1 MRKCPDCGFDIINDN
16 AKYCKRCGAKLPTSE
31 YQTNEDNNDMDMS
44 SNDDVIL
51 SDNPESPENN
61 NDVEEIEDTKLDSNS
76 KIEDAREEESEQN
89 SQTTFGETDGVSI
102 PSVYT
107 SEWLKSNTQIKGWL
121 IFFLSVISIGGV
133 GSAINAFTNFDAADY
148 GGNIWI
154 STVDVFI
161 GISLLA
167 IAIYTVYA
175 FVKRKPNALFYGRL
189 YVFLVFATNIISAIG
204 GDLELGALK
213 TAIRGV
219 VWSIIWFFYLLLS
232 DQVQRIIPK
241 SFRKVKASDWGI
253 LTVLIMIPV
262 FCIVIG
268 GVKLNSNDYTM
279 DGEMPMAVDDS
290 VAVDEAVVE
299 AVADTVAVDVEDDVE
314 EAEVESPEVKNLRLL
329 KADIEESNKSCPMDI
344 EEGLTIKKMYMDG
357 DYVIYYVV
365 CDEDVVDMDVLSQN
379 KSKLRRIIKK
389 NLNNADENIRE
400 FKRMCKNANKGIGYK
415 YVGDTSEKSFTIR
428 FSSSEL

>member
-16 AKYCKRCGAKLPTSE
+16 AIYCKRCGAKLPTSE
-31 YQTNEDNNDMDMS
+31 CQTNEDNNDMDMS
-44 SNDDVIL
+44 SNDDVI
-51 SDNPESPENN
+51 SSETPEGIENN
-61 NDVEEIEDTKLDSNS
+61 LDVEEIEDTKLDPDSR
-76 KIEDAREEESEQN
+76 IEDAREEEPEQN
-89 SQTTFGETDGVSI
+89 SQTAFGETDDVSI

-154 STVDVFI
+154 SAVDVFI
-161 GISLLA
+161 GVSLLA
-167 IAIYTVYA
+167 VAIYTVYA

-189 YVFLVFATNIISAIG
+189 YVFFVFATNIISAIG
-204 GDLELGALK
+204 GDFEFDTLK

-219 VWSIIWFFYLLLS
+219 IWSIIWFFYLLLS

-279 DGEMPMAVDDS
+279 DGVPMAVDDS
-290 VAVDEAVVE
+290 VAVDEE
-299 AVADTVAVDVEDDVE
+299 AVDTVAVDMEDDVE
-314 EAEVESPEVKNLRLL
+314 EAEEESPEVKNLRLL

-344 EEGLTIKKMYMDG
+344 EEGLTVKRMYMDG

-400 FKRMCKNANKGIGYK
+400 FKKMCKNANKGIGYK
-415 YVGDTSEKSFTIR
+415 YVGDTSEKSFYIR

>member
-16 AKYCKRCGAKLPTSE
+16 AIYCKRCGAKLPTSE
-31 YQTNEDNNDMDMS
+31 CQTNEDNNDIDMS

-51 SDNPESPENN
+51 SENPEGIENN
-61 NDVEEIEDTKLDSNS
+61 IDVEEIEDTKLDPDS
-76 KIEDAREEESEQN
+76 KIEDAREEVPKQN
-89 SQTTFGETDGVSI
+89 SQTAFGETDGVSI

-107 SEWLKSNTQIKGWL
+107 SEWIKSNTQIKGWL

-133 GSAINAFTNFDAADY
+133 GSAINAFTNYDAADY

-154 STVDVFI
+154 SAVDVFI
-161 GISLLA
+161 GVSLLA
-167 IAIYTVYA
+167 VAIYTVYA

-189 YVFLVFATNIISAIG
+189 YVFLVFTTNIISAIG
-204 GDLELGALK
+204 GDLEFATLK

-219 VWSIIWFFYLLLS
+219 VWSIIWLFYLLLS
-232 DQVQRIIPK
+232 NQVQRIIPK
-241 SFRKVKASDWGI
+241 SFRKVKTSDWGF

-262 FCIVIG
+262 FCVVIG
-268 GVKLNSNDYTM
+268 GVKLNSNDYSM
-279 DGEMPMAVDDS
+279 NGEMPMAVDDS
-290 VAVDEAVVE
+290 VAVDEE
-299 AVADTVAVDVEDDVE
+299 AVDTVAVDMEDDVE
-314 EAEVESPEVKNLRLL
+314 EAEEESPEVKNLRLL

-415 YVGDTSEKSFTIR
+415 YVGDTSEKSFSIR

>member
-16 AKYCKRCGAKLPTSE
+16 AKYCKRCGAKMPTSE
-31 YQTNEDNNDMDMS
+31 CQTNEGSNDMDML
-44 SNDDVIL
+44 SNDGVIL
-51 SDNPESPENN
+51 SEKLECPEKN
-61 NDVEEIEDTKLDSNS
+61 EE
-76 KIEDAREEESEQN
+76 AREENPEQN
-89 SQTTFGETDGVSI
+89 SQAAFVETDSVSI

-121 IFFLSVISIGGV
+121 IFFLSVISICGV
-133 GSAINAFTNFDAADY
+133 GSVINAFTNFDAADY
-148 GGNIWI
+148 GGNVWI
-154 STVDVFI
+154 SVVDVFI
-161 GISLLA
+161 GVSLLVV
-167 IAIYTVYA
+167 AIYTVYA

-189 YVFLVFATNIISAIG
+189 YVILVFVTNIISAIG
-204 GDLELGALK
+204 GDLEFGTLK
-213 TAIRGV
+213 TAISGV
-219 VWSIIWFFYLLLS
+219 LWSIIWFFYLLLS
-232 DQVQRIIPK
+232 NQVQRIIPK

-253 LTVLIMIPV
+253 LTILIMIPF

-268 GVKLNSNDYTM
+268 GVKLNSNDYSM
-279 DGEMPMAVDDS
+279 NGEMPMAVDDS
-290 VAVDEAVVE
+290 VAVDETVV
-299 AVADTVAVDVEDDVE
+299 DTVAVDMEDDVE
-314 EAEVESPEVKNLRLL
+314 EVEVESPEVKNLRLL
-329 KADIEESNKSCPMDI
+329 KADIEESNKSFPMDI

-415 YVGDTSEKSFTIR
+415 YVGDTSEKSFSIR

>member
-16 AKYCKRCGAKLPTSE
+16 AIYCKRCGAKLPTSE
-31 YQTNEDNNDMDMS
+31 CLTNEDNNDMDMS

-51 SDNPESPENN
+51 SEKPENPENN

-154 STVDVFI
+154 SAVDVFI

-204 GDLELGALK
+204 GDLELGTLK

-279 DGEMPMAVDDS
+279 DGVPMAVDDS
-290 VAVDEAVVE
+290 VVVDEE
-299 AVADTVAVDVEDDVE
+299 AVDTVAVDMEDDVE
-314 EAEVESPEVKNLRLL
+314 EAEEESPEVKNLRLL

-344 EEGLTIKKMYMDG
+344 EEGLTVKRMYMDG

-400 FKRMCKNANKGIGYK
+400 FKKMCKNANKGIGYK
-415 YVGDTSEKSFTIR
+415 YVGDTSEKSFYIR

>member
-31 YQTNEDNNDMDMS
+31 CQTDEDNNDMDMS

-51 SDNPESPENN
+51 SEKPESPKNN
-61 NDVEEIEDTKLDSNS
+61 NDVEEIDDTKFDSNS
-76 KIEDAREEESEQN
+76 KIEDVREEEPEQK
-89 SQTTFGETDGVSI
+89 SQASLGETDGASI

-154 STVDVFI
+154 SAVDVFV
-161 GISLLA
+161 GVSLLA

-204 GDLELGALK
+204 GDLELGTLK

-268 GVKLNSNDYTM
+268 CVKLNSNDYSM
-279 DGEMPMAVDDS
+279 NGEMPMAVDDS
-290 VAVDEAVVE
+290 VAVDEAV
-299 AVADTVAVDVEDDVE
+299 ADTVAVDMEDDVE

-389 NLNNADENIRE
+389 NLNNADADVRE
-400 FKRMCKNANKGIGYK
+400 FKRMCKKANKGIGYK
-415 YVGDTSEKSFTIR
+415 YVGDTSEKSFSIR

>member
-16 AKYCKRCGAKLPTSE
+16 AIYCKRCGAKLPTSE
-31 YQTNEDNNDMDMS
+31 CQTNEDNNDMDMS
-44 SNDDVIL
+44 SNDDVI
-51 SDNPESPENN
+51 SSETPEGIENN
-61 NDVEEIEDTKLDSNS
+61 LDVEEIEDTKLDTDSR
-76 KIEDAREEESEQN
+76 IEDAREEEPEQN
-89 SQTTFGETDGVSI
+89 SQTAFGETDDVSI

-133 GSAINAFTNFDAADY
+133 GSAINAFTNFDAVDY

-154 STVDVFI
+154 SAVDVFI
-161 GISLLA
+161 GVGLLA
-167 IAIYTVYA
+167 VAIYTVYA

-189 YVFLVFATNIISAIG
+189 YVFFVFATNIISAIG
-204 GDLELGALK
+204 GDFEFDTLK

-219 VWSIIWFFYLLLS
+219 IWSIIWFFYLLLS

-279 DGEMPMAVDDS
+279 DGVPMAVDDS
-290 VAVDEAVVE
+290 VVVDEE
-299 AVADTVAVDVEDDVE
+299 AVDTVAVDMEDDVE
-314 EAEVESPEVKNLRLL
+314 EAEEESPEVKNLRLL

-344 EEGLTIKKMYMDG
+344 EEGLTVKRMYMDG

-400 FKRMCKNANKGIGYK
+400 FKKMCKNANKGIGYK
-415 YVGDTSEKSFTIR
+415 YVGDTSEKSFYIR

>member
-16 AKYCKRCGAKLPTSE
+16 AIYCKRCGAKLPTSE
-31 YQTNEDNNDMDMS
+31 CQTNEDNNDIDMS

-51 SDNPESPENN
+51 SENPEGIENN
-61 NDVEEIEDTKLDSNS
+61 IDVEEIEDTKLDPDS
-76 KIEDAREEESEQN
+76 KIEDAREEVPKQN
-89 SQTTFGETDGVSI
+89 SQTAFGETDGVSI

-133 GSAINAFTNFDAADY
+133 GSAINAFTNYDAADY

-154 STVDVFI
+154 SAVDVFI
-161 GISLLA
+161 GVSLLA
-167 IAIYTVYA
+167 VAIYTVYA

-189 YVFLVFATNIISAIG
+189 YVFLVFTTNIISAIG
-204 GDLELGALK
+204 GDLEFATLK

-219 VWSIIWFFYLLLS
+219 VWSIIWLFYLLLS
-232 DQVQRIIPK
+232 NQVQRIIPK
-241 SFRKVKASDWGI
+241 SFRKVKTSDWGF

-262 FCIVIG
+262 FCVVIG
-268 GVKLNSNDYTM
+268 GVKLNSNDYSM
-279 DGEMPMAVDDS
+279 NGEMPMAVDDS
-290 VAVDEAVVE
+290 VAVDEE
-299 AVADTVAVDVEDDVE
+299 AVDTVAVDMEDDVE
-314 EAEVESPEVKNLRLL
+314 EAEEESPEVKNLRLL

-344 EEGLTIKKMYMDG
+344 EEGLTVKRMYMDG

-415 YVGDTSEKSFTIR
+415 YVGDTSEKSFSIR

>member
-16 AKYCKRCGAKLPTSE
+16 AIYCKRCGAKLPTSE
-31 YQTNEDNNDMDMS
+31 CQTNEDNNDIDMS

-51 SDNPESPENN
+51 SENPEGIENN
-61 NDVEEIEDTKLDSNS
+61 IDVEEIEDTKLDPDS
-76 KIEDAREEESEQN
+76 KIEDAREEVPKQN
-89 SQTTFGETDGVSI
+89 SQTAFGETDGVSI

-133 GSAINAFTNFDAADY
+133 GSAINAFTNYDAADY

-154 STVDVFI
+154 SAVDVFI
-161 GISLLA
+161 GVSLLA
-167 IAIYTVYA
+167 VAIYTVYA

-189 YVFLVFATNIISAIG
+189 YVFLVFTTNIISAIG
-204 GDLELGALK
+204 GDLEFATLK

-232 DQVQRIIPK
+232 NQVQRIIPK
-241 SFRKVKASDWGI
+241 SFRKVKTSDWGF

-262 FCIVIG
+262 FCVVIG
-268 GVKLNSNDYTM
+268 GVKLNSNDYSM
-279 DGEMPMAVDDS
+279 NGEMPMAVDDS
-290 VAVDEAVVE
+290 VAVDEE
-299 AVADTVAVDVEDDVE
+299 AVDTVAVDMEDDVE
-314 EAEVESPEVKNLRLL
+314 EAEEESPEVKNLRLL

-344 EEGLTIKKMYMDG
+344 EEGLTVKRMYMDG

-389 NLNNADENIRE
+389 NLNNTDENIRE

-415 YVGDTSEKSFTIR
+415 YVGDTSEKSFYIR

>member
-31 YQTNEDNNDMDMS
+31 CQPDEDNNDMDMS

-51 SDNPESPENN
+51 SEKPESSENN

-76 KIEDAREEESEQN
+76 KIEDAREEEPEQN
-89 SQTTFGETDGVSI
+89 SQTAFGETDGVSI

-133 GSAINAFTNFDAADY
+133 GSAFNAFTNFDAADY
-148 GGNIWI
+148 GENIWI
-154 STVDVFI
+154 SAVDVFI

-204 GDLELGALK
+204 GDLELGTLK

-219 VWSIIWFFYLLLS
+219 V
-232 DQVQRIIPK
+232 
-241 SFRKVKASDWGI
+241 
-253 LTVLIMIPV
+253 
-262 FCIVIG
+262 
-268 GVKLNSNDYTM
+268 
-279 DGEMPMAVDDS
+279 
-290 VAVDEAVVE
+290 
-299 AVADTVAVDVEDDVE
+299 
-314 EAEVESPEVKNLRLL
+314 
-329 KADIEESNKSCPMDI
+329 
-344 EEGLTIKKMYMDG
+344 
-357 DYVIYYVV
+357 
-365 CDEDVVDMDVLSQN
+365 
-379 KSKLRRIIKK
+379 
-389 NLNNADENIRE
+389 
-400 FKRMCKNANKGIGYK
+400 
-415 YVGDTSEKSFTIR
+415 
-428 FSSSEL
+428 